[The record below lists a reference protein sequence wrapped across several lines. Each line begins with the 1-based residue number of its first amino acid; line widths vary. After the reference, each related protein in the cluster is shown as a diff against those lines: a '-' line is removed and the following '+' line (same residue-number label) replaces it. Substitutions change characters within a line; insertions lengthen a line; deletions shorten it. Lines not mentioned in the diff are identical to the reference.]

1 MSISV
6 NEQMLNIVKR
16 IKEQAKIA
24 EDTFDK
30 RSRELEKSCDSS
42 IDLLGGSATNR
53 VAEIARESKQIC
65 DDLYTTYQ
73 MLVIMLDKDCRP
85 LLDHKPDVKSVN
97 EVQKTIAWL
106 NSESEIDNNF
116 AASLNKH
123 NLGNL
128 VTVSYYA
135 SLENKMIQTFWEQ
148 TFRAMPGADEIIKKE
163 EEEEAEKKKR
173 KNNAEKYLKELIM
186 SGGGKTSFSSETSSQ
201 ESDGNKQVAE
211 ALKKIDEKIDEYDRR
226 ITKENKRCD
235 EVLGDLRLQLD
246 KCSKEIQ
253 DLQTKRKGLG
263 VFKGKEKKTID
274 VQIQTLR
281 SEVDKIKSEIDLTIQ
296 QNNNCIETLK
306 NEKEPYICKRKM
318 VSPKAGDIIEFGTDP
333 LSLQFKPESKISWIV
348 VKITDENIYLFSQ
361 KVLACC
367 KYTNRGYDFY
377 NDKALSCLDWLD
389 MFDKK
394 AFNPSE
400 KKVLGKSPL
409 DKYNYAYL
417 YTKTDISQIPKEY
430 LKTSVTET
438 VKKQV
443 DSVERF
449 KDFDK
454 ERRIKLLNS
463 SYWLHSYVLCDDF
476 TVHRMKLNDNGKW
489 VAWTDRNVY
498 NDEFRVGMRPAII
511 LNRKKLI
518 EFLQNKA

>member
-6 NEQMLNIVKR
+6 NEQILNIVKR
-16 IKEQAKIA
+16 IKDQAKIA

-30 RSRELEKSCDSS
+30 RSRELEKSCENN
-42 IDLLGGSATNR
+42 IDLLGGSVTNR
-53 VAEIARESKQIC
+53 VAEIARESKQTC

-73 MLVIMLDKDCRP
+73 MLVVMLDKECRP
-85 LLDHKPDVKSVN
+85 LLEQKPDVESVN

-106 NSESEIDNNF
+106 NAESEIENNF

-135 SLENKMIQTFWEQ
+135 SLENKMIQKFWEQ
-148 TFRAMPGADEIIKKE
+148 SFQAMPGAAEIIKKE
-163 EEEEAEKKKR
+163 EEEKAAKEKR
-173 KNNAEKYLKELIM
+173 KKNAEKLVREKIM
-186 SGGGKTSFSSETSSQ
+186 SGGGETSFSSEPSTSQDSG
-201 ESDGNKQVAE
+201 DNMRVAD
-211 ALKKIDEKIDEYDRR
+211 ALKKIDEYECR
-226 ITKENKRCD
+226 IMKENNRCD
-235 EVLGDLRLQLD
+235 ETLRDLRLQLD

-263 VFKGKEKKTID
+263 VFKGKEKKSID
-274 VQIQTLR
+274 VQIQALQ
-281 SEVDKIKSEIDLTIQ
+281 SDVDKTKSKIDLTIQ
-296 QNNNCIETLK
+296 QKNNCIETIK
-306 NEKEPYICKRKM
+306 KEREPYIRKRKLF
-318 VSPKAGDIIEFGTDP
+318 SPKMGDIIEFGTDP
-333 LSLQFKPESKISWIV
+333 LSLQFKPETKISWIV
-348 VKITDENIYLFSQ
+348 VKVTDENIYLFSQ

-377 NDKALSCLDWLD
+377 DDKALSCLDWLD

-394 AFNPSE
+394 AFSSSE
-400 KKVLGKSPL
+400 KRVLGKSPL

-443 DSVERF
+443 NSVERF

-476 TVHRMKLNDNGKW
+476 TVHRMKLNDDGKW

-511 LNRKKLI
+511 LNREKLI
-518 EFLQNKA
+518 EFLQNEA